1 MGSIS
6 KSLLAISTQ
15 RIVTAMNGFPCSSP
29 GCDNAASWAVLS
41 EVPREGDAAEWG
53 VWNYSAT
60 LACDGHRER
69 AEDEAMAAEKH
80 YRLLAVPAS

>member
-1 MGSIS
+1 
-6 KSLLAISTQ
+6 
-15 RIVTAMNGFPCSSP
+15 
-29 GCDNAASWAVLS
+29 VLS
-41 EVPREGDAAEWG
+41 EVPREGDAAERG

-69 AEDEAMAAEKH
+69 AGDEAMAAEKH